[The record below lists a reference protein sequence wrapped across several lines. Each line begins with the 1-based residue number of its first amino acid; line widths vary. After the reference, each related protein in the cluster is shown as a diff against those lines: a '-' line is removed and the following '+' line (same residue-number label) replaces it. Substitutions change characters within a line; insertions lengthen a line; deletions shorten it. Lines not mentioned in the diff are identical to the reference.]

1 VEKLQFTLYSDPAA
15 FRAAVF
21 PFLLRQEA
29 LHNVMLSVVN
39 AVVDEPTRYPRY
51 YLGVISQGD
60 KVVGATWMTPPYA
73 LGLSDMPIE
82 AVDLVIQAAENYPDP
97 VNGVFGATE
106 PADYFCREWTG
117 KHART
122 VRHTM
127 RQGVYQ
133 LKKVIALS
141 NPTAGRMRT
150 ATQADFDLLVDW
162 NLQFYID
169 CKLPEHEYKNSIP
182 EAHRAIE
189 KQNRFL
195 WETDS
200 GVVAMAGAVG
210 ESPSG
215 VRFSWV
221 YTPPA
226 FRGRRYASQLMQYA
240 SQFLLDR
247 GKKLCFLYTDLT
259 NAASNSVYQRV
270 GYEKVG
276 ECVSHEFI

>member
-1 VEKLQFTLYSDPAA
+1 MEKLQFTRYADPAA

-21 PFLLRQEA
+21 PYLLRQEA

-39 AVVDEPTRYPRY
+39 AVIDEPKRYPRF
-51 YLGVISQGD
+51 YLGAVTQGD
-60 KVVGATWMTPPYA
+60 KVVGATWMTPPYS
-73 LGLSDMPIE
+73 LGLSDMSTA
-82 AVDLVIQAAENYPDP
+82 AVDLVIQAAESYDDP

-106 PADYFCREWTG
+106 PSDYFCKEWTSI
-117 KHART
+117 HSRAIRLS
-122 VRHTM
+122 M

-133 LKKVIALS
+133 LQKAIPLS
-141 NPTAGRMRT
+141 NEIAGRMRV
-150 ATQADFDLLVDW
+150 ATQADFDLLADW

-169 CKLPEHEYKNSIP
+169 CKLPVHEHKNSIP

-195 WETDS
+195 WETDT

-221 YTPPA
+221 YTPPS
-226 FRGRRYASQLMQYA
+226 FRGRRYASQLMHHA
-240 SQFLLDR
+240 SQLFLDR

-259 NAASNSVYQRV
+259 NAASNSVYRRV
-270 GYEKVG
+270 GYEIVG
-276 ECVSHEFI
+276 ECVSHEFV

>member
-1 VEKLQFTLYSDPAA
+1 MEKLRFTRFTDPAA
-15 FRAAVF
+15 FRSAVF

-39 AVVDEPTRYPRY
+39 AVVDEPKRYPRF
-51 YLGVISQGD
+51 YLGAIYEGD
-60 KVVGATWMTPPYA
+60 RVVGATWMTPPYA
-73 LGLSDMPIE
+73 LGLSDMPTE
-82 AVDLVIQAAENYPDP
+82 AVDLVTQAAESYEDP
-97 VNGVFGATE
+97 INGVFGATA
-106 PADYFCREWTG
+106 PSDYFCKEWTN
-117 KHART
+117 KHSRA
-122 VRHTM
+122 VRHSM

-133 LKKVIALS
+133 LKKVIPLPGES
-141 NPTAGRMRT
+141 AGRMRI
-150 ATQADFDLLVDW
+150 ATQADFDLLADW

-169 CKLPEHEYKNSIP
+169 CKLPAHEHKNTIP

-195 WETDS
+195 WETEL

-210 ESPSG
+210 ESASG

-226 FRGRRYASQLMQYA
+226 FRGRRYASRLMQHA
-240 SQFLLDR
+240 SQFFLDR

-276 ECVSHEFI
+276 ECVSHEFV